1 MSHIAIDVHKKTSTV
16 AWLDPA
22 TGEVGERKIYTTRQE
37 VAELLETLSRPWI
50 VAIEATR
57 QSPAVCDWLRA
68 LDSDIHLVEP
78 QRLSLM
84 ARLQNAKTDLKD
96 ARLML
101 HAMLHDYLPEAY
113 LAPPEVAEKRD
124 LFHAHNNLRQIAT
137 KLRNLLRSLLN
148 KADLDLSV
156 SDLLGTQ
163 ARPQVEEQLA
173 RMAPNRLAAARA
185 YWDLL
190 VTTEAQLAQ
199 VDQRIRSEVKA
210 DRLGRELVKLPGVG
224 PILAYGWLA
233 LLGDLSR
240 FGSYKQLCSYA
251 GLAPRSA
258 RSDEFHA
265 DGHLPQRCNKA
276 LRHVTMLAVQSAIN
290 AKAWSRAQGTYE
302 RLVKCKPKATAKVAA
317 GRELLRDVYFLGKR
331 TAAASSP
338 AR

>member
-22 TGEVGERKIYTTRQE
+22 TGEMGERKIYTTRQE
-37 VAELLETLSRPWI
+37 LAELLETISRPWI

-68 LDSDIHLVEP
+68 LDSEIHLVEP
-78 QRLSLM
+78 HKLSLM

-113 LAPPEVAEKRD
+113 LAPPEVCEKRD
-124 LFHAHNNLRQIAT
+124 LYHSHNNLRQIAT

-156 SDLLGTQ
+156 SDLLGAK

-190 VTTEAQLAQ
+190 LTTEAELAQ
-199 VDQRIRSEVKA
+199 VDKRIRGEVKA
-210 DRLGRELVKLPGVG
+210 DPLGREFIKLSGVG
-224 PILAYGWLA
+224 PIIGFGWVA
-233 LLGDLSR
+233 LLGDLDR
-240 FGSYKQLCSYA
+240 FEGWKQLCSYA

-258 RSDEFHA
+258 RSDEYHA

-276 LRHVTMLAVQSAIN
+276 LRHVTILAVQAAVN
-290 AKAWSRAQGTYE
+290 ATASSRAQATYK
-302 RLVKCKPKATAKVAA
+302 RLADHKPKATAKIAA
-317 GRELLRDVYFLGKR
+317 GRELLRDVFFIGKR
-331 TAAASSP
+331 LAAEES